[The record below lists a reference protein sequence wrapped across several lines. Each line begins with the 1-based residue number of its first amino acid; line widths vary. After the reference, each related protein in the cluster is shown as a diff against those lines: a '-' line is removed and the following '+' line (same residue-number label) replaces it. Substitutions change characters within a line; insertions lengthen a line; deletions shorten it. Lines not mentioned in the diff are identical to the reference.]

1 MKSDRERQ
9 IPYAIAY
16 MWSVFLKKDT
26 NKFIYKP
33 EIHVKNKLNGY
44 QGSKGKGDK
53 FGRLGL
59 TYTYYY
65 I

>member
-26 NKFIYKP
+26 NKFICKP
-33 EIHVKNKLNGY
+33 EIHVKTSLMVT
-44 QGSKGKGDK
+44 KGVRGRGINLGDW
-53 FGRLGL
+53 G
-59 TYTYYY
+59 
-65 I
+65 